1 MLTGSR
7 SPLRFVGMTRA
18 FAELTKAMPLVERAP
33 AKINLT
39 LHIVGRRADGWHEL
53 ESLVVFT
60 RSGDTLALE
69 PGDAL
74 GLAVAGP
81 TAGAAGAND
90 DNLVLR
96 AARALAARVPDLR
109 LGAFKLTKRLPVAA
123 GIGGGSSDAAA
134 ALRLLARANG
144 LAVDDP
150 RVVEAAAVTGADIP
164 VCLAARAR
172 MMRGVGDRLGPLLDL
187 PPLPALVVN
196 PGVPL
201 ETKAVFARM
210 GLESGWTSIASAHA
224 DLADGDTAETVF
236 AALRRGR
243 NDMED
248 AACVLAP
255 VVSDV
260 LAVLGAARG
269 CRLARMSGSGATCF
283 GLFTDCRAVARAR
296 QAIAKVHPGW
306 WAKATMLG

>member
-1 MLTGSR
+1 ML
-7 SPLRFVGMTRA
+7 
-18 FAELTKAMPLVERAP
+18 LVERAP

-69 PGDAL
+69 PGPAL
-74 GLAVAGP
+74 DLVVSGP
-81 TAGAAGAND
+81 TAGAAGATD

-96 AARALAARVPDLR
+96 AARALAARVPGLR
-109 LGAFKLTKRLPVAA
+109 LGAFTLTKRLPVAA

-134 ALRLLARANG
+134 ALRLLARANTI
-144 LAVDDP
+144 AIDDP
-150 RVVEAAAVTGADIP
+150 RVVEAASVTGADIP
-164 VCLAARAR
+164 VCLAATAR
-172 MMRGVGDRLGPLLDL
+172 MMHGVGDELGPRLAL

-201 ETKAVFARM
+201 ETKSVFARM
-210 GLESGWTSIASAHA
+210 GLEPGWTNMASKHTTLSGGEPA
-224 DLADGDTAETVF
+224 DDVF
-236 AALRRGR
+236 AALKRGR

-255 VVSDV
+255 IVSDV

-283 GLFTDCRAVARAR
+283 GLFTDCRAVSRAR

-306 WAKATMLG
+306 WAKAAMLG

>member
-1 MLTGSR
+1 
-7 SPLRFVGMTRA
+7 
-18 FAELTKAMPLVERAP
+18 MPLVERAP

-69 PGDAL
+69 PGDVL
-74 GLAVAGP
+74 GLVVTGP

-96 AARALAARVPDLR
+96 AARALAARAPDLR
-109 LGAFKLTKRLPVAA
+109 LGAFTLTKRLPVAA

-144 LAVDDP
+144 IAIDDP
-150 RVVEAAAVTGADIP
+150 RVMEAAAVTGADIP

-172 MMRGVGDRLGPLLDL
+172 MMRGTGDRLGPLLDL

-210 GLESGWTSIASAHA
+210 GLEPGWTSTASAHA
-224 DLADGDTAETVF
+224 ALKSGGETADTMF

-255 VVSDV
+255 IVSDV

-283 GLFTDCRAVARAR
+283 GLFTDCRAVARAK

-306 WAKATMLG
+306 WAKTTMLA